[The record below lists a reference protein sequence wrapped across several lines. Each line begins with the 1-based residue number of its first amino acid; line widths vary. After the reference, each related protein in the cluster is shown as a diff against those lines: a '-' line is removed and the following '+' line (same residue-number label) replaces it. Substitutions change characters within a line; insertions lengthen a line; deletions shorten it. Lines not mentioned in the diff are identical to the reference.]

1 MLHTRQGRTALIFAA
16 ASAVVAAGACSREEP
31 AAPPAQAQTQTVQK
45 TNVPTLVT
53 GCLRSGEG
61 TNTFVLTS
69 SQVNDGTTPAT
80 YQLHGSAGVN
90 LADHVGKRVEVNGV
104 LREQA
109 QIATTESKQPAE
121 DRAKGTAGTPSVQT
135 ATQVSIR
142 QLDVT
147 SVKSAGA
154 DCDK

>member
-1 MLHTRQGRTALIFAA
+1 MILHTRLGLTALFVAA
-16 ASAVVAAGACSREEP
+16 AAAGACGGEEP
-31 AAPPAQAQTQTVQK
+31 AAPPAQSQAQTVQK
-45 TNVPTLVT
+45 PNVPTLVT

-69 SQVNDGTTPAT
+69 SLTTDGTTPAT
-80 YQLHGSAGVN
+80 YQLNGDGGVN

-109 QIATTESKQPAE
+109 QIATSESKQPAE
-121 DRAKGTAGTPSVQT
+121 ERAKGTTGTPSVQT

-154 DCDK
+154 DCEK

>member
-1 MLHTRQGRTALIFAA
+1 MFIAA
-16 ASAVVAAGACSREEP
+16 AAAGACSREEP
-31 AAPPAQAQTQTVQK
+31 AAPPAQSQTQTVQK
-45 TNVPTLVT
+45 PNVPTLVT
-53 GCLRSGEG
+53 GCLRAGEA
-61 TNTFVLTS
+61 TNTFVLTA
-69 SQVNDGTTPAT
+69 SQATDGTTPAT
-80 YQLHGSAGVN
+80 YQLNGSAGVN

-109 QIATTESKQPAE
+109 HIATNESRQPAE
-121 DRAKGTAGTPSVQT
+121 DRAKGTSGTPSVQT

-154 DCDK
+154 DCEK

>member
-1 MLHTRQGRTALIFAA
+1 MFLHTRQGIVALFIAA
-16 ASAVVAAGACSREEP
+16 AAAGGCSREEP
-31 AAPPAQAQTQTVQK
+31 QAPPAQVQTQSVQK

-53 GCLRSGEG
+53 GCLRAGEA
-61 TNTFVLTS
+61 TDTFVLTTAQS
-69 SQVNDGTTPAT
+69 VDGAAPAT

-90 LADHVGKRVEVNGV
+90 LADHVGKRIEVNGI

-109 QIATTESKQPAE
+109 QVATTEPRQPAAE
-121 DRAKGTAGTPSVQT
+121 KPAGTTGTPTVQT

-147 SVKSAGA
+147 AVKQAGG
-154 DCDK
+154 DCEK